1 MIYDGAEL
9 HNVAATAERAS
20 GVLLERLPEDVRRE
34 LNDKARVNYIRPSGC
49 EVRAVSGE
57 KTVSVTLS
65 CPDGECEAT
74 PYYGSFLSDPDE
86 WVEIGPEPTTVDLVV
101 PDRLAALDTDRVDEM
116 AFSPS
121 VRRLVLRGNPT
132 ILHSVDGDVRTP
144 DPDEV
149 PNRRYLAYGTSI
161 TQGAVAS
168 RHHLTYAAEAA
179 RRLDAD
185 LLNLGTGG
193 SAFCEPAIAD
203 HIAGRDDWDVAT
215 LAISVNMIAAGFA
228 PEEFRER
235 AAYMIETVADAN
247 PDDPVVAITLFPVF
261 PDLGPGSEEWAA
273 DPETYRE
280 VLREVVSASDHET
293 VFLLEGPDLLSDITG
308 LSPDLVHPSD
318 NGMDEITRR
327 LVPRLSAILDR

>member
-9 HNVAATAERAS
+9 HNVAATAKRTD
-20 GVLLERLPEDVRRE
+20 GVLLERVPTDARQE
-34 LNDKARVNYIRPSGC
+34 LNDKARANYMRPSGC

-74 PYYGSFLSDPDE
+74 PYYGPFLSDPDE
-86 WVEIGPEPTTVDLVV
+86 WVRIGPEPMTIDLVV
-101 PDRLAALDTDRVDEM
+101 PDRLTALDPDRVDEM

-132 ILHSVDGDVRTP
+132 VLHSVDGNVRP
-144 DPDEV
+144 PKPGEI
-149 PNRRYLAYGTSI
+149 PGRRYLAYGTSI

-168 RHHLTYAAEAA
+168 RHHLTYAAKTA

-203 HIAGRDDWDVAT
+203 HIADRDDWDVAT
-215 LAISVNMIAAGFA
+215 LSISVNMIAAGFT
-228 PEEFRER
+228 PDEFRER
-235 AAYMIETVADAN
+235 ATYMIETIADAN
-247 PDDPVVAITLFPVF
+247 PDEPIVAITLFPVF
-261 PDLGPGSEEWAA
+261 PDLGASCEEWAA

-280 VLREVVSASDHET
+280 VLRGVVSASNHGNI
-293 VFLLEGPDLLSDITG
+293 FLLEGPNLLSDITG

-318 NGMDEITRR
+318 DGMDEIARR
-327 LVPRLSAILDR
+327 LVPRLSALLNR